1 MEVARGG
8 GGVGGLGSS
17 HQIIRNCTVEIRVLS
32 ILNIHFKTRQVF
44 LYKKE
49 NQLGMKI
56 RFVHYDCL
64 RL

>member
-1 MEVARGG
+1 MEVARGWGWG
-8 GGVGGLGSS
+8 GGVRKPTSNHKELYCRDKSS
-17 HQIIRNCTVEIRVLS
+17 K
-32 ILNIHFKTRQVF
+32 HFKFILRTRQVF

>member
-1 MEVARGG
+1 MEVAQGG
-8 GGVGGLGSS
+8 GGGGLGSP
-17 HQIIRNCTVEIRVLS
+17 HQIIRNCTVEIREA
-32 ILNIHFKTRQVF
+32 FYMFRKRQVF
-44 LYKKE
+44 LYKNE